1 MEKFLKRLLKIFK
14 WIGIVLLSLILLLLI
29 VRFIGKLYYN
39 KTPDSGIN
47 ETMYIDVNGQEQ
59 WINIYGEDKNNP
71 VMLYLH
77 GGPGGST
84 SAMDWGI
91 LRKLASDYTIVN
103 WDQRGCGKTQI
114 HSPQNDLITPELM
127 RSDIDTVVN
136 DVLDYMGKEKL
147 VILGHSWGTMYG
159 GDYVIRHPEKADCI
173 IDLSLSVDNDFN
185 AMLNKCVED
194 YISGEI
200 DYQTAIDKYG
210 CLPFLYYDFTDENS
224 CLNSSEQYQKYF
236 EAIKQIM
243 TDWTANSEDD
253 RILAEQ
259 FNPDEL
265 TKLMCSSSETDAKKA
280 HHIFGES
287 VLPLTDKYVY
297 SNESSSDSDVNLF
310 SSVFFNP
317 YYSVADYVKIIF
329 AEEDAYSQPVDPAN
343 EKSSDVAG
351 VLLDDFDLS
360 EKTEYAVPIY
370 VLQGS
375 DDDYCGII
383 KSYFDR
389 INAPDKKLQYIDGG
403 HMSTMLQ
410 SEKLAQ
416 FVHEIAEKQKNN

>member
-1 MEKFLKRLLKIFK
+1 MSI
-14 WIGIVLLSLILLLLI
+14 IILILL

-39 KTPDSGIN
+39 RTPDGGIN

-59 WINIYGEDKNNP
+59 WINIYSEDKNNP

-84 SAMDWGI
+84 SPMDWVI
-91 LRKLASDYTIVN
+91 LRKLANDYTIVN
-103 WDQRGCGKTQI
+103 WDQRNCGKTQI
-114 HSPQNDLITPELM
+114 HDFQDKLITPELM
-127 RSDIDTVVN
+127 RSDIDTVAN
-136 DVLDYMGKEKL
+136 YVLDYMGKEKL

-173 IDLSLSVDNDFN
+173 IDLSLSVDKDFS

-210 CLPFLYYDFTDENS
+210 YLPFLYYNFLDENS
-224 CLNSSEQYQKYF
+224 CLDSGEKYRKYF

-243 TDWTANSEDD
+243 TDWTADNEDD

-259 FNPDEL
+259 FDPDEL
-265 TKLMCSSSETDAKKA
+265 TKFMSSSSEDDVKKA
-280 HHIFGES
+280 HHMFGES

-297 SNESSSDSDVNLF
+297 SNDESVSDSDVNQVAA
-310 SSVFFNP
+310 VFFNP
-317 YYSVADYVKIIF
+317 YYSIADYVKYAF
-329 AEEDAYSQPVDPAN
+329 PEEEAYSQLIDPTD
-343 EKSSDVAG
+343 EKSTECD

-389 INAPDKKLQYIDGG
+389 INAPDKELQYIDGG

-416 FVHEIAEKQKNN
+416 FVHEIAEKQKSN